1 MLKTVNMKRILGL
14 FLILTALFFSSCQK
28 ELYFDLG
35 GIATGVLK
43 TDSAGLECL
52 PSTVYGTYQADSA
65 LGIGNYMD
73 VQVDVSQ
80 VGSYTI
86 TSDTINGI
94 YFIGTGTFG
103 NAGLN
108 TVRLYGAGVPQFE
121 GITTFIITFGT
132 SSCLVDVEILSGTTN
147 ANAVFTFGDA
157 AGNCTGVNTSGTYME
172 GLAMNAANTA
182 RVDINVTSPGT
193 YSITTPSVNGVQFT
207 ATGTLGLANT
217 TVLLTA
223 TGTPLASGTF
233 VYPVTGAGNSCSFS
247 VTYAT
252 AAPPAAYT
260 LNGSPN
266 NCSGAVLSGTYTS
279 GVVLNVGNTATINVN
294 VTALGSYSITTPQ
307 INGFSFNSTNVFT
320 TLGLQTVT
328 LFATGT
334 PTTSGGFNFPVQ
346 GAGSTC
352 NLSVNV
358 TGTPTDFI
366 TCKIDGQFTTFN
378 IGASAGL
385 TGGAGSTLLSIDGD
399 AASIGVPPSI
409 SLQIAKASG
418 GSVTPGAY
426 TVNQALAGIGL
437 LALYDD
443 AAGVTF
449 TALTDPTNQSQN
461 PAFTITITSISATR
475 CVGTFEG
482 PVKDNNGVGPA
493 IRNIT
498 EGIFNVPVQ

>member
-1 MLKTVNMKRILGL
+1 MKRILGL
-14 FLILTALFFSSCQK
+14 FLVLFSFAFISCQK

-35 GIATGVLK
+35 GLAVGTLK
-43 TDSAGLECL
+43 TDSAGIECL
-52 PSTVYGTYQADSA
+52 PSTVYGVYQADSS
-65 LGIGNYMD
+65 LGAGNYID

-86 TSDTINGI
+86 TSDTINGM
-94 YFIGTGTFG
+94 YFIGTGTLG

-108 TVRLYGAGVPQFE
+108 TVRLYGAGMPQFE
-121 GITTFIITFGT
+121 GVTTFIISFGT
-132 SSCLVDVEILSGTTN
+132 SSCLVDVEVLSGTTN
-147 ANAVFTFGDA
+147 TNAVYTFGDA
-157 AGNCTGVNTSGTYME
+157 AGNCVGINTTGTYME
-172 GLAMNAANTA
+172 GIAMNVGNTV
-182 RVDINVTSPGT
+182 RMDITVTSPGT
-193 YSITTPSVNGVQFT
+193 YNISTPVVNGVQFT
-207 ATGTLGLANT
+207 ATGSFGLANT

-223 TGTPLASGTF
+223 TGTPVASGTF
-233 VYPVTGAGNSCSFS
+233 TYPVTGAGNSCNFS
-247 VTYAT
+247 ITYQT

-266 NCSGAVLSGTYTS
+266 NCSGAVLNGTFTS
-279 GVVLNVGNTATINVN
+279 GVALTSTNTATINVN
-294 VTALGSYSITTPQ
+294 VTSLGSYSITTPQ
-307 INGFSFNSTNVFT
+307 INGFSFTAAGVFT
-320 TLGLQTVT
+320 ALGAQTVI
-328 LFATGT
+328 LYASGT
-334 PTTSGGFNFPVQ
+334 PTTSGGFNFPIQ

-366 TCKIDGQFTTFN
+366 TCKVDGQFTTFN
-378 IGASAGL
+378 VGASAGL
-385 TGGAGSTLLSIDGD
+385 TSGAGSTLLSIDGD
-399 AASIGVPPSI
+399 AASAGVPPSI

-443 AAGVTF
+443 AAGITF
-449 TALTDPTNQSQN
+449 TALTDPTNQSQS

-482 PVKDNNGVGPA
+482 PVKDNNGAGPG
-493 IRNIT
+493 IHNIT